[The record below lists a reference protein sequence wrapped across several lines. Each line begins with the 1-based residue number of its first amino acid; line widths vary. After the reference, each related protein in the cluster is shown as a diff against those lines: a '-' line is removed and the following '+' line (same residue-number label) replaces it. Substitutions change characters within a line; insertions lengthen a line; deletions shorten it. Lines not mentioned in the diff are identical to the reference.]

1 MRALRLVTV
10 AALAAGVVAPL
21 GGAQAAPPVPPPP
34 PVYLLCKPA
43 LYPWDV
49 LYPVAH
55 VTLVRPGLVC

>member
-21 GGAQAAPPVPPPP
+21 GGAQAAPPVPP
-34 PVYLLCKPA
+34 VYVLCKPV